1 MLKKHTKILKIKMH
15 NVSCEGY
22 RFRCRAIE
30 NSVLRC
36 MVCKTHQCSADYI
49 PEEFQT
55 STGFNINTSFME
67 WVSMAEQLHAS
78 LTSAMQ
84 SVGYSGVKHIA
95 TGIWST
101 GNLLCGVT
109 NHASLFGNQIG
120 ESGEIQR
127 NNGMGLSFRG
137 LARPLIFS
145 EGKS

>member
-1 MLKKHTKILKIKMH
+1 
-15 NVSCEGY
+15 
-22 RFRCRAIE
+22 
-30 NSVLRC
+30 
-36 MVCKTHQCSADYI
+36 
-49 PEEFQT
+49 
-55 STGFNINTSFME
+55 
-67 WVSMAEQLHAS
+67 MAEQLHAS